1 MKTNSTQFILFL
13 LLTISIVS
21 CKSKVQPVHIDAPA
35 EGTAVLI
42 TGAAARIPQEAALLE
57 RLYKTGELKNVEFIG
72 GASSGALNAVM
83 LNGILTGKI
92 TWKQYERWLGEIR
105 NDSIYINNDKKLP
118 VDTRPLRNYLTR
130 IVNDS
135 LGYYKMKDLPIVTAI
150 SITELYA
157 VDFPKQNFRLSNKKI
172 NQESDPDLNIVDV
185 LMASTAFPMVFPE
198 QKIPGSSTLP
208 DKHFVDGG
216 IGEDHVP
223 YGGLIDYMKEGHH
236 NVKKVIIVSRKSD
249 LVPDVNKELEAV
261 GVDTLRVFDHFGFSL
276 DELLQRGF
284 LKGLEKYSQLLP
296 QLVNNTYVYIPD
308 FKQKF
313 LLLDFN
319 DLKEQYELTKS
330 WALKN
335 KPTPL
340 KSYLEKLSNET

>member
-1 MKTNSTQFILFL
+1 MKKYITRFILFL
-13 LLTISIVS
+13 LLTVSIVS
-21 CKSKVQPVHIDAPA
+21 CKNKVQPIQIDAPA

-42 TGAAARIPQEAALLE
+42 TGAAARISQEAALLE

-83 LNGILTGKI
+83 LNGILAGKI
-92 TWKQYERWLGEIR
+92 TWRQYERWLEEIR
-105 NDSIYINNDKKLP
+105 NDSIYINIDKKLP
-118 VDTRPLRNYLTR
+118 VDTSPLRNYLTR

-135 LGYYKMKDLPIVTAI
+135 LGYYKMKNLPIATAI
-150 SITELYA
+150 SITELNA
-157 VDFPKQNFRLSNKKI
+157 VDFPKQNLRLSNKKI

-185 LMASTAFPMVFPE
+185 LMASTAFPMVFPV
-198 QKIPGSSTLP
+198 QRIPGSSTLP
-208 DKHFVDGG
+208 DKRFVDGG

-223 YGGLIDYMKEGHH
+223 YSGLIDYMEEGHH

-249 LVPDVNKELEAV
+249 LVPDLNKELAAV
-261 GVDTLRVFDHFGFSL
+261 GIDTLRILDHFGFSL
-276 DELLQRGF
+276 DELMQRGF
-284 LKGLEKYSQLLP
+284 LEGLEKYSKLLP

-340 KSYLEKLSNET
+340 KSYLEKVL